1 MPYISSLHIYPI
13 KSCAGQELQKASLD
27 SRGIYLDRSW
37 VIINKMGKI
46 ITQREVPALSTVQPI
61 LNDSDLSIS
70 APNMEALS
78 VSCQITGTTHE
89 VDIWGDICQGIDQG
103 NEAADWFS
111 TFLGNSSRLLFFNPN
126 FVRSVDPCYASGSE
140 DQVGFADSF
149 PILIISEG
157 SLADL
162 NARLAKSVQMNR
174 FRPNIV
180 VADCPPY
187 AEDKWKKIQIGDVD
201 LDIVKPCGRCSTILV
216 EQETGLS
223 DKEPLR
229 TLAKYRIFEG
239 PSPTFGQNALH
250 HDPGCFQRGMAVK
263 ILDIHE

>member
-78 VSCQITGTTHE
+78 VSCQITGTTRE

-126 FVRSVDPCYASGSE
+126 FVRSVDP
-140 DQVGFADSF
+140 
-149 PILIISEG
+149 
-157 SLADL
+157 
-162 NARLAKSVQMNR
+162 
-174 FRPNIV
+174 
-180 VADCPPY
+180 
-187 AEDKWKKIQIGDVD
+187 
-201 LDIVKPCGRCSTILV
+201 
-216 EQETGLS
+216 
-223 DKEPLR
+223 
-229 TLAKYRIFEG
+229 
-239 PSPTFGQNALH
+239 
-250 HDPGCFQRGMAVK
+250 
-263 ILDIHE
+263 